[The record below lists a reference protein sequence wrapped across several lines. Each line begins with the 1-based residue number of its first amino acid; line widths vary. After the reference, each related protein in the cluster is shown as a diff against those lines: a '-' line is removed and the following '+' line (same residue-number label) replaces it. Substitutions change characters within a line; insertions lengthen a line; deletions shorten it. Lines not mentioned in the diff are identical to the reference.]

1 MTCADNAGSNG
12 LPELHLRNFK
22 RILRVSGN
30 IISRV
35 LSYFVCRELPIANED
50 MRILIIEDE
59 PGILNFLRQGLQE
72 ESYSVDTAASGQTG
86 LEMALHETYE
96 VILLDWMLPGKSG
109 VEVCREIRKEGI
121 KTPIIFLTARDTV
134 QDTIFGLQAG
144 ANDYI
149 KKPFNFEELL
159 ERIKVQLRPK
169 SGEQLEFRLGPIV
182 VDTQSHQVF
191 KGSQE
196 IKLTQKEFGLLEF
209 LLRNKGKVCRR
220 TRIIESVW
228 DIHFEYNTGVIDVY
242 INSLRK
248 KLGLTREED
257 YIQTIRGV
265 GYIAKE
271 L

>member
-1 MTCADNAGSNG
+1 
-12 LPELHLRNFK
+12 
-22 RILRVSGN
+22 
-30 IISRV
+30 
-35 LSYFVCRELPIANED
+35 

-59 PGILNFLRQGLQE
+59 PGILNFLRQGLEE
-72 ESYSVDTAASGQTG
+72 ESYSVDTAANGQKG
-86 LEMALHETYE
+86 LEMALVEAYD
-96 VILLDWMLPGKSG
+96 VVLLDWMLPGKSG
-109 VEVCREIRKEGI
+109 VEVCRDIRKAGI

-134 QDTIFGLQAG
+134 QDTVFGLQAG

-169 SGEQLEFRLGPIV
+169 SGEQIEFRLGPIV
-182 VDTQSHQVF
+182 VDTQSHQVY

-248 KLGLTREED
+248 KLGLTRDED